1 MFHRNAS
8 IHRSLPRRVLAR
20 AGGQDLA
27 QDHLIHFRAFN
38 AGAFH
43 GGGDGNST
51 QRMRG

>member
-8 IHRSLPRRVLAR
+8 IHGSLTCRVLPRT
-20 AGGQDLA
+20 GGQDLA
-27 QDHLIHFRAFN
+27 QNNLIHFGTFN

-43 GGGDGNST
+43 GGLDGNSA